1 MLYDQLWVDGD
12 AAPDLPH
19 VNVGLFSVLNL
30 MPSTALNIW
39 VEQVNRWLEINL
51 YHL

>member
-19 VNVGLFSVLNL
+19 VNVGLFCFKLNAIK
-30 MPSTALNIW
+30 STKYMGRAGK
-39 VEQVNRWLEINL
+39 
-51 YHL
+51 